1 MKNNVPTDQ
10 HRSLSYKTPTPVAE
24 NAAAMAMASRNN
36 NVDPFSDEGSVIR
49 FFLKFGKQ
57 IFRIWTF

>member
-1 MKNNVPTDQ
+1 MPTDQ
-10 HRSLSYKTPTPVAE
+10 NRSLSYKTPTPVAE

-49 FFLKFGKQ
+49 YIHFEKKTVEILNLNFS
-57 IFRIWTF
+57 

>member
-1 MKNNVPTDQ
+1 MPTDQ
-10 HRSLSYKTPTPVAE
+10 YRSLTYKTPTPVAE

-49 FFLKFGKQ
+49 FFFKFGKQ